1 MKHINPVADIGDDF
15 LSVQNPARY
24 IGHEYGITR
33 KEDDSL
39 LTFAMAFPDL
49 YEIGMSNSAVKILYN
64 GLNARKGIRCERVF
78 APDEDFEALLKE
90 KKIPLYTLENGL
102 PLNEVDV
109 VGVSIGYELG
119 ITGALSIFDTGRIPL
134 KSADRGEG
142 DPIVVAGGCGVT
154 NPAPFA
160 LFFDAVF
167 IGEAEDAF
175 FDIFE
180 HVAEMKKQGATRAE
194 KLAFIHNHPS
204 MWYPGKPG
212 KAVRAVQ
219 SSFGRVPSVTSH
231 LPVANIKPVQDH
243 GVIEIMR
250 GCPNGCRFCHAGVYY
265 RPQRVKAPSLILE
278 EADRLI
284 MEGGHREISLT
295 SLSSGDYPEIDRLLS
310 LLNDKYRS
318 AAVSFQLP
326 SLKVNS
332 FTLPLLEKLSEVRK
346 SGLTFAVETP
356 SDAWQLSVN
365 KEVFKEKLIDI
376 IKEAKSRGWNKA
388 KFYFMVGLPAGN
400 DERHLA
406 AYTNNKTEEQEI
418 VDFLLE
424 IQEKTG
430 IQCSVNVGTFIPK
443 PHTAYERCRQLTREE
458 SRQKMDFIR
467 SSLPRG
473 KFKTST
479 HNPFVSFIEGLV
491 TRGDERV
498 GELLLE
504 AYNRGCR
511 LDAWEDHM
519 KVDVWEDII
528 RNAGWDVEHEI
539 TRARTDDEKLPWDSI
554 SLGPSAVFY
563 RNEYQKSVDEK
574 LTDKCSENCAHP
586 CGVCNTKNDVAV
598 HTDVDF
604 NSIQPELLKN
614 ERAVVYTGENNIP
627 ILYRCIFTFSKHNG
641 GEFLPHLSTQE
652 VIHKAFMRSGLPIM
666 YTDGFNPQPRLE
678 LAASLSLG
686 IESDCEVASCILR
699 WGNVTK
705 EEFISK
711 MNESLPDIL
720 KVNDCIIYPITR
732 KRKRLSLASMLYG
745 AEYVY
750 EFKDG
755 SEAAE
760 GYFKSD
766 AFNAVKQLAKPEL
779 TGGIPGA
786 GQIEIREMKGS
797 EVRLLVP
804 FAADRPLRNSIEEWA
819 GKKLYE
825 TVHIRKL
832 VTYATG
838 PGIRPGAAPDKPVY
852 VSYFECFR
860 HFAEKHLPF
869 MDKARQE
876 EADMNRK
883 KAEAGREEPAGE

>member
-1 MKHINPVADIGDDF
+1 MKHINPVKDIGDDF

-24 IGHEYGITR
+24 IGREFGMTK

-39 LTFAMAFPDL
+39 YTFAMAFPDL

-78 APDEDFEALLKE
+78 APDTDFEELLKSR
-90 KKIPLYTLENGL
+90 KIPLYTLENGL
-102 PLNEVDV
+102 PLNEVDAI
-109 VGVSIGYELG
+109 GVSIGYELG
-119 ITGALSIFDTGRIPL
+119 ITGALSIFDTGHVPL

-160 LFFDAVF
+160 LFFDAIF
-167 IGEAEDAF
+167 IGEAEDDF

-180 HVAEMKKQGATRAE
+180 RAAAMKKQGATRRE
-194 KLAFIHNHPS
+194 QLDFIRKHPS
-204 MWYPGKPG
+204 MWFPGKQG
-212 KAVRAVQ
+212 RATRSVQ
-219 SSFGRVPSVTSH
+219 AAFGRVPSVTSH

-265 RPQRVKAPSLILE
+265 RPQRVKEPSLILE

-284 MEGGHREISLT
+284 MEAGHREISLT

-310 LLNDKYRS
+310 ILNDKYRS

-365 KEVFKEKLIDI
+365 KEVFKEKLIEI
-376 IKEAKSRGWNKA
+376 ILEAKNRGWHKA

-400 DERHLA
+400 DDRHLS
-406 AYTNNKTEEQEI
+406 AYTNNKSEEQEI
-418 VDFLLE
+418 VDFLIE

-443 PHTAYERCRQLTREE
+443 PHTAYERCSQLTREQ
-458 SRQKMDFIR
+458 SRQKLDFIR

-473 KFKTST
+473 KFKVST

-498 GELLLE
+498 GEILLE
-504 AYNRGCR
+504 AYLRGCR

-519 KVDVWEDII
+519 KTEVWEDII
-528 RNAGWDVEHEI
+528 QNAGWDVEHEI
-539 TRARTDDEKLPWDSI
+539 TRARADDEKLPWDSV
-554 SLGPSAVFY
+554 SLGPSPVFY
-563 RNEYQKSVDEK
+563 RNEYTKSVNEQ
-574 LTDKCSENCAHP
+574 LTDKCSMHCDHP
-586 CGVCNTKNDVAV
+586 CGVCNTKNDISVQ
-598 HTDVDF
+598 TDVNFDVIP
-604 NSIQPELLKN
+604 SDLLKN
-614 ERAVVYTGENNIP
+614 DRAVVYTGENNIP
-627 ILYRCIFTFSKHNG
+627 ILYRCLFTFSKYNG

-652 VIHKAFMRSGLPIM
+652 VLHKAFMRSGLPIM

-678 LAASLSLG
+678 LASSLSLG
-686 IESDCEVASCILR
+686 IESECEVASCILR
-699 WGNVTK
+699 WGTVTQD
-705 EEFISK
+705 EFISK
-711 MNESLPDIL
+711 MNASLPEIL

-745 AEYVY
+745 AEYIY
-750 EFKDG
+750 TFKDG
-755 SEAAE
+755 DGTAE
-760 GYFKSD
+760 SFFESD
-766 AFNAVKQLAKPEL
+766 AFKAVQSLTKPEL

-786 GQIEIREMKGS
+786 GQIEIKEMKGS
-797 EVRLLVP
+797 EVRLIVP
-804 FAADRPLRNSIEEWA
+804 FASDRPLRNSIEEWS

-838 PGIRPGAAPDKPVY
+838 PGSRPDAGSDKPVY
-852 VSYFECFR
+852 TSYFECFS
-860 HFAEKHLPF
+860 HFAKKHLPF
-869 MDKARQE
+869 MEKSRQE

-883 KAEAGREEPAGE
+883 KEETVRR

>member
-1 MKHINPVADIGDDF
+1 MKHINPVTDIGDDF

-24 IGHEYGITR
+24 IGHEYGMTR
-33 KEDDSL
+33 KKDDSL
-39 LTFAMAFPDL
+39 YTFVMAFPDL

-64 GLNARKGIRCERVF
+64 GLNAREGIRCERVF
-78 APDEDFEALLKE
+78 APDTDFEELLKA
-90 KKIPLYTLENGL
+90 KGIPLYTLENGL
-102 PLNEVDV
+102 PLNETDAI
-109 VGVSIGYELG
+109 GISIGYELG
-119 ITGALSIFDTGRIPL
+119 ITGALSIFDTGHIPL
-134 KSADRGEG
+134 KSADRREG

-160 LFFDAVF
+160 LFFDAIF
-167 IGEAEDAF
+167 IGEAEDDF

-180 HVAEMKKQGATRAE
+180 DVAKLKRNGATRTE
-194 KLAFIHNHPS
+194 QLDFIRKHPS
-204 MWYPGKPG
+204 MWFSGKQV
-212 KAVRAVQ
+212 KAVRSVQ
-219 SSFGRVPSVTSH
+219 ADFGRVPSVRSH

-265 RPQRVKAPSLILE
+265 RPQRVKEPSLILE

-284 MEGGHREISLT
+284 MEAGHREISLT

-310 LLNDKYRS
+310 ILNDKYKS

-365 KEVFKEKLIDI
+365 KEVFKDKLIEI
-376 IKEAKSRGWNKA
+376 ILEAKNRGWHKA

-443 PHTAYERCRQLTREE
+443 PHTSYERCRQLTREE
-458 SRQKMDFIR
+458 SREKMEFIR

-473 KFKTST
+473 KFKVST

-498 GELLLE
+498 GDLLLE
-504 AYNRGCR
+504 AYMRGCR

-519 KVDVWEDII
+519 KTDVWEDLIQ
-528 RNAGWDVEHEI
+528 NAGWDVEHEI
-539 TRARTDDEKLPWDSI
+539 TRARADDEKLPWSDI
-554 SLGPSAVFY
+554 SLGPSPAFY

-574 LTDKCSENCAHP
+574 LTDKCSQHCEHP
-586 CGVCNTKNDVAV
+586 CGVCNTSNNVSV
-598 HTDVDF
+598 HTDVNFDC
-604 NSIQPELLKN
+604 IPPELLKN
-614 ERAVVYTGENNIP
+614 DRAVVYTGENNIP
-627 ILYRCIFTFSKHNG
+627 ILYRCIFMFRKHDG
-641 GEFLPHLSTQE
+641 GEFMPHLSTQE
-652 VIHKAFMRSGLPIM
+652 ILHKAFMRSGLPIM

-678 LAASLSLG
+678 LASSLSLG
-686 IESDCEVASCILR
+686 IESDCEIASCILR

-705 EEFISK
+705 EQFINR
-711 MNESLPDIL
+711 MNASLPDIIDIR
-720 KVNDCIIYPITR
+720 DCIIYPITR
-732 KRKRLSLASMLYG
+732 KRKRVSLASVLYG
-745 AEYVY
+745 SEYIY
-750 EFKDG
+750 TFKDG
-755 SEAAE
+755 AESAKAYFESENFRKVQS
-760 GYFKSD
+760 GI
-766 AFNAVKQLAKPEL
+766 KPEL
-779 TGGIPGA
+779 TGGIPGS
-786 GQIEIREMKGS
+786 GTIEIEEINEDK
-797 EVRLLVP
+797 VKLIVP
-804 FAADRPLRNSIEEWA
+804 FASDRPLRNSIEEWA
-819 GKKLYE
+819 GKQLYKTIHIKKLN
-825 TVHIRKL
+825 TF
-832 VTYATG
+832 ATG
-838 PGIRPGAAPDKPVY
+838 KNGS
-852 VSYFECFR
+852 SYTTYFDCFSR
-860 HFAEKHLPF
+860 LAKKHEPF
-869 MDKARQE
+869 MEKSRQE
-876 EADMNRK
+876 EEAMNRK
-883 KAEAGREEPAGE
+883 KDSSI

>member
-1 MKHINPVADIGDDF
+1 MKHINPIADIGDDF

-24 IGHEYGITR
+24 IGHEYGIIR
-33 KEDDSL
+33 KDDDSL
-39 LTFAMAFPDL
+39 YTFAMAFPDL
-49 YEIGMSNSAVKILYN
+49 YEIGMSNSAIRILYN
-64 GLNARKGIRCERVF
+64 GLNAREGIRCERVF
-78 APDEDFEALLKE
+78 APDTDFEELLNSRN
-90 KKIPLYTLENGL
+90 IPLYTLENGL
-102 PLNEVDV
+102 PLNEVDA

-119 ITGALSIFDTGRIPL
+119 ITGALSIFDTGKIPL

-160 LFFDAVF
+160 LFFDAIF
-167 IGEAEDAF
+167 IGEAENDF

-180 HVAEMKKQGATRAE
+180 QAAAMKKRGATRAE
-194 KLAFIHNHPS
+194 QLAFIRQHPS
-204 MWYPGKPG
+204 MWYPGKQG
-212 KAVRAVQ
+212 KATRAVQ
-219 SSFGRVPSVTSH
+219 SDFGRVPSVAAH
-231 LPVANIKPVQDH
+231 LPIANIKPVQDH

-265 RPQRVKAPSLILE
+265 RPQRVKQPSLILE

-295 SLSSGDYPEIDRLLS
+295 SLSSGDYPEIDRLLTI
-310 LLNDKYRS
+310 LNDKYKS

-365 KEVFKEKLIDI
+365 KEVFKDKLIDI
-376 IKEAKSRGWNKA
+376 ILEAKNRGWHKA

-400 DERHLA
+400 DERHLK

-443 PHTAYERCRQLTREE
+443 PHTAYERCSQLTREQ
-458 SRQKMDFIR
+458 SREKMEFIR

-473 KFKTST
+473 KFKVST

-519 KVDVWEDII
+519 KMDVWEDII
-528 RNAGWDVEHEI
+528 NNAGWDVEHEI
-539 TRARTDDEKLPWDSI
+539 TRARADDEELPWSSI
-554 SLGPSAVFY
+554 SLGPSPAFY
-563 RNEYQKSVDEK
+563 KKEYDRSVSEK
-574 LTDKCSENCAHP
+574 LTEKCAESCSHP
-586 CGVCNTKNDVAV
+586 CGVCNTKHDVAV

-604 NSIQPELLKN
+604 DGIPPELLKN
-614 ERAVVYTGENNIP
+614 DRAVVYTGENNIP
-627 ILYRCIFTFSKHNG
+627 ILYRCIFTFKKHDG

-652 VIHKAFMRSGLPIM
+652 VIHKAFMRSGLPVI

-699 WGNVTK
+699 WGTVTK

-711 MNESLPDIL
+711 MNASLPDIL
-720 KVNDCIIYPITR
+720 EISDCIIYPLTR
-732 KRKRLSLASMLYG
+732 KRKRVSLAAMLYG
-745 AEYVY
+745 AEYEY
-750 EFKDG
+750 TFKDG
-755 SEAAE
+755 AEAAKA
-760 GYFKSD
+760 YFESD
-766 AFNAVKQLAKPEL
+766 AFKAVEAVEKQEL
-779 TGGIPGA
+779 TGGIPGE
-786 GQIEIREMKGS
+786 GRIEIKEINGNT
-797 EVRLLVP
+797 VRLIVP
-804 FAADRPLRNSIEEWA
+804 FASDRPLRNSIEAWA
-819 GKKLYE
+819 GKELYKTIHIKKLN
-825 TVHIRKL
+825 TF
-832 VTYATG
+832 ATG
-838 PGIRPGAAPDKPVY
+838 KHKAPT
-852 VSYFECFR
+852 SYFECFS
-860 HFAEKHLPF
+860 HLASKHLPF
-869 MDKARQE
+869 MEKSRQE
-876 EADMNRK
+876 EADMLRRK
-883 KAEAGREEPAGE
+883 ADRAADIS